1 MSTYTN
7 ATSPKAV
14 NWDALAEHGW
24 LVDNNDNFVLA
35 VYPNSLGS
43 VCLALQAVDD
53 PDMRVFGLDWPQ
65 VQHLART
72 LAGAIQVAEQ
82 IQQQNREQAAAET
95 TLQLIQRIKDGVRN
109 GNGYQQTL

>member
-14 NWDALAEHGW
+14 SWNALSENGW
-24 LVDNNDNFVLA
+24 LVDSNDSFVFA
-35 VYPNSLGS
+35 VYPNSVGS

-82 IQQQNREQAAAET
+82 IQDENRKHAAADIAV
-95 TLQLIQRIKDGVRN
+95 QLIQRIKDGVRN